1 MSDKIFSTANPDYL
15 GDLLPRFLGIRRIAA
30 GKLFFPEEYPDII
43 AAEARRLWQR
53 A

>member
-1 MSDKIFSTANPDYL
+1 MSDTIFSAGNPDYL
-15 GDLLPRFLGIRRIAA
+15 AGLLPKFAGVRQIKE

-43 AAEARRLWQR
+43 AAEARRLWER